1 MDRRGEIRRSFRRL
15 VGSKEPGDLDI
26 RVREAMA
33 PSVVVVRPDD
43 TMRSAARAMAEPGV
57 GSAMVEPV
65 EPGDGPGIV
74 TARDILELVAAG
86 GDPGTAQVGD
96 NASAE
101 ARTVAP
107 DASIE
112 SAAEAMASG
121 GFRHLL
127 VRHGDETVGI
137 VSMRDVL
144 GCWVRE
150 GATPNTI
157 IPIRE
162 AMRGDLATLDS
173 HRTLLDAARPMA
185 DEGLSAVLVEASG
198 HRSYPGIVTE
208 REVASCV
215 AGGDDP
221 AAERLEDRLASRMTF
236 SAPEWSLR
244 QAAEAM
250 IKGGFQDVVVVE
262 PRGPIGILA
271 MRDIVRSWLE
281 QTSESGS

>member
-1 MDRRGEIRRSFRRL
+1 MDWRGGIRRSFRRL

-33 PSVVVVRPDD
+33 ASVAAVRPQD
-43 TMRSAARAMAEPGV
+43 TIRSAARAMAEPGV
-57 GSAMVEPV
+57 GSAMVEPAEAGV
-65 EPGDGPGIV
+65 GPGIV
-74 TARDILELVAAG
+74 TARDILESVAAG
-86 GDPGTAQVGD
+86 DDPDAEQVGD
-96 NASAE
+96 HASAE
-101 ARTVAP
+101 AVSVAP

-112 SAAEAMASG
+112 SAAEAMSSG

-127 VRHGDETVGI
+127 VRTGDETVGI

-150 GATPNTI
+150 GATPNAV

-162 AMRGDLATLDS
+162 AMRGDMVTLDAD
-173 HRTLLDAARPMA
+173 RTLLDAARTMA
-185 DEGLSAVLVEASG
+185 DEGLSAVLVEASER
-198 HRSYPGIVTE
+198 RSYPGIVTE
-208 REVASCV
+208 RELVSCV
-215 AGGDDP
+215 ASGDDP
-221 AAERLEDRLASRMTF
+221 AVERLEDRVATKMTF

-250 IKGGFQDVVVVE
+250 IKGGFQDVVVVDS
-262 PRGPIGILA
+262 RGPVGVIA

-281 QTSESGS
+281 RMRESGS